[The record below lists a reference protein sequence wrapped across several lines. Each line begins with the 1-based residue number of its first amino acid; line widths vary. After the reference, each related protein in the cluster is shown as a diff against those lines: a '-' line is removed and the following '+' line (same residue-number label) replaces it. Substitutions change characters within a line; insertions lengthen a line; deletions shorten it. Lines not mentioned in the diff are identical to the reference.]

1 MGGAESESEADRPR
15 RAGSPPASRR
25 SRIAERVR
33 LELALRLSPE
43 GTRRATMIERYTVGK
58 LSWRLLVRMNRWLE
72 FSGKI
77 TTGVWAMFIVTVFF
91 GVDWKAVVE
100 ETFNSGEPVRGAIIL
115 AVVIPTLLFVALHSM
130 IGYARWRVQ
139 RELWR
144 RDIDHIRTSA
154 GA

>member
-1 MGGAESESEADRPR
+1 MAGGETGSQADRER
-15 RAGSPPASRR
+15 RVGSPSATRR

-58 LSWRLLVRMNRWLE
+58 LSWRLLVRLNRWLE

-77 TTGVWAMFIVTVFF
+77 TTGVWAVFIVTIFF
-91 GVDWKAVVE
+91 GVDWRSVVE
-100 ETFNSGEPVRGAIIL
+100 ETFNSGQPVRGAIIL

-130 IGYARWRVQ
+130 IGYGRWRVQ

-144 RDIDHIRTSA
+144 RDIEHIRTSA